1 MRYPWGARWNHSRAA
16 NRRVGCRPGKAVGTS
31 RPKLSTQPRPELRPQ
46 AGPEVRRE
54 PTRSPMLPRLCW
66 CAARSIEA
74 MHAPAVKLHHLA
86 AQFYLT
92 LAPTRHSTQLR
103 PVPAFEIAHGADS
116 SRTRPAPDLRA
127 CITHAHAACLALPCL
142 RLRYPTL
149 LLTNFRSRG
158 LTLTVYLQVPFTST
172 PTAHYHHHHHHRPRH
187 PPTLSHEGPAP
198 PPSALHL
205 LLPLP
210 RGPWEATLEFVSP
223 PCALIPCSPW
233 FWVPSSRAQ
242 TLVVVIG
249 PLSEGH
255 THKTADRPIIPSSLT
270 PPLNIVHLLT

>member
-1 MRYPWGARWNHSRAA
+1 MGEVSMGARWNHSRAA
-16 NRRVGCRPGKAVGTS
+16 NRRVACRPAKAVATS

-54 PTRSPMLPRLCW
+54 PTRSPKLPRLCW

-103 PVPAFEIAHGADS
+103 PGPAFEIAHGADC

-127 CITHAHAACLALPCL
+127 CITHTHAACLALPCL

-158 LTLTVYLQVPFTST
+158 LTPTFRFPSPRLQL
-172 PTAHYHHHHHHRPRH
+172 PTATTIIIALVIRPHCPMR
-187 PPTLSHEGPAP
+187 AP
-198 PPSALHL
+198 LDLCPH
-205 LLPLP
+205 
-210 RGPWEATLEFVSP
+210 
-223 PCALIPCSPW
+223 CII
-233 FWVPSSRAQ
+233 SSRCREAP
-242 TLVVVIG
+242 G
-249 PLSEGH
+249 R
-255 THKTADRPIIPSSLT
+255 RP
-270 PPLNIVHLLT
+270 